1 MKGTFKI
8 KKTIV
13 EEATNILKQ
22 LSPKNQAHFMEL
34 LRVAFNAENGVRKDI
49 EKQSNKRIENRSA

>member
-1 MKGTFKI
+1 
-8 KKTIV
+8 
-13 EEATNILKQ
+13 
-22 LSPKNQAHFMEL
+22 MEL